1 MMLNKQALWLER
13 LNWVLLLT
21 ASLTSV
27 YLFQR
32 ANSTAAFDYDL
43 ANLITTI
50 TSWFVSKPEVIEPA
64 WQATGFSLNNP
75 RAMIVIY
82 GAVLLGLLF
91 VLLSSVYQRFI
102 ALRRSP
108 FSGQLVLA
116 VALAFSSAWALASVG
131 LFHWW

>member
-1 MMLNKQALWLER
+1 MLNKQTLWLER
-13 LNWVLLLT
+13 CNWVLLLT

-32 ANSTAAFDYDL
+32 TKSTAAFDYDL
-43 ANLITTI
+43 ANLLTTI

-64 WQATGFSLNNP
+64 WQSTGFSLNNP

-108 FSGQLVLA
+108 FSGQLALA
-116 VALAFSSAWALASVG
+116 VALAFSSAWALTSVG
-131 LFHWW
+131 LFLWW